1 MKKYFKVKIP
11 NNYEWIQMKR
21 IAIKLYLQQ
30 GKTIEEICKLVNLTR
45 SNVFRNRRLK
55 VDEEI
60 DNLFVYYVNN
70 SLYPVK
76 YKTKTKWIK
85 L

>member
-11 NNYEWIQMKR
+11 NNYEWVQMKR

-30 GKTIEEICKLVNLTR
+30 GKTVVEICNLVNLTR

-60 DNLFVYYVNN
+60 DSLFVYYINN
-70 SLYPVK
+70 NLYPIK
-76 YKTKTKWIK
+76 EKTKTKWIK

>member
-11 NNYEWIQMKR
+11 NNYEWVQMKR
-21 IAIKLYLQQ
+21 IAIKLFLQQ
-30 GKTIEEICKLVNLTR
+30 EKTVDEICKLVDLTR
-45 SNVFRNRRLK
+45 SNVFRNKRLPI
-55 VDEEI
+55 DEKIEHM
-60 DNLFVYYVNN
+60 FAYHVHN

-76 YKTKTKWIK
+76 HKTKTKWIK

>member
-30 GKTIEEICKLVNLTR
+30 GKTVEDICKLVDLTR

-55 VDEEI
+55 VDKEI

-76 YKTKTKWIK
+76 HKTKTKWIK